1 MEERMKTL
9 LDNPMLLVID
19 MQNIYSKN
27 QKWECKNYD
36 RALKNIQSLMDASAN
51 RGIDIILTRYI
62 ASNNPS
68 GVWKDYN
75 VENAEVNSD
84 KWLNE
89 LDSRLQLIN
98 GKIECYDKSVYSAY
112 SIEAIRTAA
121 SKASSVIVT
130 GVVAECCVLST
141 VMSLIDAGKYVY
153 YIEDAVA
160 GIDDETEKA
169 TVKVLEGLEP
179 LHLNIITTDEFE
191 TMLGLQKC

>member
-1 MEERMKTL
+1 MEERLKTL
-9 LDNPMLLVID
+9 LESPMLLVID

-75 VENAEVNSD
+75 NENAEVNTD

-89 LDSRLQLIN
+89 LDSRLQFN
-98 GKIECYDKSVYSAY
+98 NEKIDCYDKSVYSAY

-121 SKASSVIVT
+121 AKASSVIVT

-153 YIEDAVA
+153 YITDAVA

-169 TVKVLEGLEP
+169 TVKVLEGLVP
-179 LHLNIITTDEFE
+179 LHLSIITMDEFE
-191 TMLGLQKC
+191 TMLGTV